1 MISGDLANRGT
12 PDNYNSKSIIV
23 CDAMIKVSLTACGVA
38 FGFLALAACDVK
50 AGPAGDPA
58 PRNAVI
64 YGEQPKGD
72 QGISG
77 RCAKIV
83 NPAERRKCIQT
94 SG

>member
-1 MISGDLANRGT
+1 MKIAPLACYVTLG
-12 PDNYNSKSIIV
+12 
-23 CDAMIKVSLTACGVA
+23 L
-38 FGFLALAACDVK
+38 FALAACDVK
-50 AGPAGDPA
+50 ATPVDDPFA
-58 PRNAVI
+58 QSSVI

-72 QGISG
+72 QGVSG

>member
-1 MISGDLANRGT
+1 MPGDLANRGT
-12 PDNYNSKSIIV
+12 PDNYKPNCIIV
-23 CDAMIKVSLTACGVA
+23 CDAMIKVSLTACGLA
-38 FGFLALAACDVK
+38 FGFLALAACDVR
-50 AGPAGDPA
+50 AGPVGNPA
-58 PRNAVI
+58 PQGAII

-83 NPAERRKCIQT
+83 NPAERRKCILT

>member
-1 MISGDLANRGT
+1 MM
-12 PDNYNSKSIIV
+12 K
-23 CDAMIKVSLTACGVA
+23 TAPFACCVTLGV
-38 FGFLALAACDVK
+38 LALAACDVK
-50 AGPAGDPA
+50 ASPVGDPFA
-58 PRNAVI
+58 QNSVI

-72 QGISG
+72 QGVSG